1 MSVGGWEGLSGTRP
15 SGTTLMQAA
24 FDGASADARTPL
36 PDVLGAASPLLRQP
50 GSNRPFSPPN
60 RVDATD

>member
-36 PDVLGAASPLLRQP
+36 PMSWERRPLYCASRARTGL
-50 GSNRPFSPPN
+50 SPPN

>member
-24 FDGASADARTPL
+24 FDGIIVRRRARP
-36 PDVLGAASPLLRQP
+36 
-50 GSNRPFSPPN
+50 
-60 RVDATD
+60 

>member
-50 GSNRPFSPPN
+50 GSNRP
-60 RVDATD
+60 